1 MRSFSKDDRTV
12 ANDFNRFFTS
22 VGQVAVDKINSLA
35 NECNFDL
42 SPPVPD
48 PAIFPV
54 TDQFNFTHMDCYEVA
69 QIVRSMPGN
78 KSSGIDNIPVRVIK
92 DSLPATLPVITS
104 IINASFKQGNFPRSW
119 KLAVVS
125 PILKDGNHEEPNNNR
140 PISLLPILSKVCERV
155 ALNQIMPYLVSNER
169 LSSRQS
175 DNKKLH
181 STETSLIQTTDT
193 LLSAIDE
200 KKVTAIVLLDMSKA
214 FDTISHGILLNKL
227 LNVGISP
234 SSIAWFTSYLSD
246 RRQVVCINSELSD
259 PLPVVSGVPQGSIL
273 PLAPL
278 SCFTESYIDDTKLY
292 ISFPVHDWAKSVTD
306 LNADLLNIR
315 NWCFNN
321 RLLLNPDKTKL
332 IVYRSRQRLL
342 NLPDIHLSLLGKE
355 LTPEHV
361 STV

>member
-1 MRSFSKDDRTV
+1 MINYYNYRTV

-48 PAIFPV
+48 PAISPV
-54 TDQFNFTHMDCYEVA
+54 TDQFNFTHVDCYEVA
-69 QIVRSMPGN
+69 QIVRSMPAN

-104 IINASFKQGNFPRSW
+104 IINASFKHGNFPRSW

-140 PISLLPILSKVCERV
+140 PISLLPILLKVCERV

-169 LSSRQS
+169 LSTRQS
-175 DNKKLH
+175 GNKKLH
-181 STETSLIQTTDT
+181 STETSLIRTTDT

-200 KKVTAIVLLDMSKA
+200 KKVTAVVLLDMSKA

-227 LNVGISP
+227 
-234 SSIAWFTSYLSD
+234 
-246 RRQVVCINSELSD
+246 
-259 PLPVVSGVPQGSIL
+259 
-273 PLAPL
+273 
-278 SCFTESYIDDTKLY
+278 
-292 ISFPVHDWAKSVTD
+292 
-306 LNADLLNIR
+306 
-315 NWCFNN
+315 
-321 RLLLNPDKTKL
+321 
-332 IVYRSRQRLL
+332 
-342 NLPDIHLSLLGKE
+342 
-355 LTPEHV
+355 
-361 STV
+361 